1 MELLL
6 LIPGLIM
13 LVVVAGDFLVTVFVP
28 KGAGM
33 MTQAITMSVVKI
45 FRLLSGNRGAS
56 RILNY
61 KGVTIIISMVMG
73 WLVITWI
80 AVTFIYSSDPNSILH
95 GENKQQANFL
105 EKFYFV
111 GYTLS
116 TLGPGDFEPNGWF
129 WQLATAFLSL
139 TGFSIIT
146 ISISYIIPVINN
158 IIEKHILSL
167 HIASLGESTHEILVN
182 GFDGNDFNNLADEFS
197 ELSKSIFKF
206 AKNHSAYPI
215 LHHVHSSDKDENTVL
230 KLATLDE
237 ALNILIFHIP
247 PEQSMQRIKLNQTRK
262 SITYYLKAIR
272 NVSPSKTPPP
282 VPDFDALNQ
291 ALGIELINTKPD
303 EVASLYKKL
312 NKRRCLLKGLVE
324 DDGFTWDSLEG
335 DKFRTDLDVEI
346 KNH

>member
-1 MELLL
+1 VD
-6 LIPGLIM
+6 G
-13 LVVVAGDFLVTVFVP
+13 
-28 KGAGM
+28 
-33 MTQAITMSVVKI
+33 
-45 FRLLSGNRGAS
+45 SGN
-56 RILNY
+56 
-61 KGVTIIISMVMG
+61 
-73 WLVITWI
+73 WL
-80 AVTFIYSSDPNSILH
+80 
-95 GENKQQANFL
+95 
-105 EKFYFV
+105 
-111 GYTLS
+111 
-116 TLGPGDFEPNGWF
+116 
-129 WQLATAFLSL
+129 TAFLSL

-158 IIEKHILSL
+158 VIEKHILSL

-182 GFDGNDFNNLADEFS
+182 GFNGTDFNNLGDEFS

-215 LHHVHSSDKDENTVL
+215 LHHVHSSDKDENTVM

-237 ALNILIFHIP
+237 AISILLFHIP
-247 PEQSMQRIKLNQTRK
+247 PERSVQSNRLNQIRK

-282 VPDFDALNQ
+282 APDFDALKQ

-335 DKFRTDLDVEI
+335 DKFRTDLDVE
-346 KNH
+346 